1 MNHLFGA
8 YNEYELTQQRLA
20 ERRQEAARWRA
31 VGSTQTPNNFWR
43 YLHQLRFL
51 FSMESR
57 VITWSPRPVQ
67 VDKALYS

>member
-1 MNHLFGA
+1 MNNLFGA

-31 VGSTQTPNNFWR
+31 VRSAQTPGNFWR
-43 YLHQLRFL
+43 FLHQLRFL

-57 VITWSPRPVQ
+57 VITWSPRPAP
-67 VDKALYS
+67 VDKALYG